1 MISFSKAILAFMTSS
16 VIGTVTQVAKGKLSA
31 VFLGTEGVGVYNQ
44 VSLFFSL
51 IITICVLGFPNG
63 ITRKVALEHE
73 GENWSAIQSQLSSFF
88 FFLGLVS
95 LSVCAL
101 VVMFSSEISELL
113 FDDGGERATLVSLM
127 MLGVPFATQ
136 GYVYRALFNGLRSV
150 HVLVKS
156 RIKAD
161 VISVGVF
168 AGLIIPFGIQGA
180 ILGFVSLHILYLS
193 FLLVNVKRVAPE
205 LGTPKPSNF
214 HLGDVRNALGFGLHG
229 LAVAIVGGLTTLV
242 VSRWI
247 ISNSNLSD
255 AGLFSVAYKVASVYL
270 AGMYAA
276 ATGHYYASVAKA
288 QGHESVNNVINGAIR
303 IYMSIIPPIVGVLI
317 SAGGL
322 LMIAFF
328 SADFVPA
335 ATLLL
340 LLLPADI
347 FRLVSEVV
355 GQALVAKN
363 RLLPSFAIYSAWVLT
378 YLGLAYFLVETH
390 GLWGVAAAYLF
401 SQMILLVL
409 MICAGMLLLSYRPD
423 KQTVGFF
430 LRGLVLATACAVSSY
445 FLDEQLH
452 RILAGSFFIV
462 VWGLVSLINPEFRS
476 LAARATSKIVL
487 PVKGIFKK

>member
-1 MISFSKAILAFMTSS
+1 MISFNKAIFAFMTSS
-16 VIGTVTQVAKGKLSA
+16 VIGTVTQVSKGKLSA

-51 IITICVLGFPNG
+51 IITLCVLGFPNG
-63 ITRKVALEHE
+63 ITRKVALEHDVK
-73 GENWSAIQSQLSSFF
+73 NWSAIQSQLTSFF

-95 LSVCAL
+95 LFVCAL
-101 VVMFSSEISELL
+101 VVTFSSEISVLL
-113 FDDGGERATLVSLM
+113 FDDGGERAALLSLM

-150 HVLVKS
+150 HILVKS

-168 AGLIIPFGIQGA
+168 AGLTIPFGIQGA
-180 ILGFVSLHILYLS
+180 VLGFVSLHILYLT
-193 FLLVNVKRVAPE
+193 FLLVSVKNVAPE
-205 LGTPKPSNF
+205 IGLPKASKFN
-214 HLGDVRNALGFGLHG
+214 LGDVRDALGFGIHG
-229 LAVAIVGGLTTLV
+229 LAVAIVGGLTTLI

-247 ISNSNLSD
+247 ISSSNLSD

-303 IYMSIIPPIVGVLI
+303 IYMSIIPPIVGLLI
-317 SAGGL
+317 SGGSV

-328 SADFVPA
+328 STDFVPA

-355 GQALVAKN
+355 GQALIAKN
-363 RLLPSFAIYSAWVLT
+363 RLLPSFAIYSSWVLS
-378 YLGLAYFLVETH
+378 YLGLAYFFVETH
-390 GLWGVAAAYLF
+390 GIWGVAAAYLF
-401 SQMILLVL
+401 SQMILLIL
-409 MICAGMLLLSYRPD
+409 MICAGMRLLSYRPD
-423 KQTVGFF
+423 RQTVGFF
-430 LRGLVLATACAVSSY
+430 VRGLVLASACAISSSL
-445 FLDEQLH
+445 LDEQLY
-452 RILAGSFFIV
+452 RILVGIFFV
-462 VWGLVSLINPEFRS
+462 FVWGLVSLVNPEFRALATRAVSKMS
-476 LAARATSKIVL
+476 LPFKRLSK
-487 PVKGIFKK
+487 K

>member
-31 VFLGTEGVGVYNQ
+31 VFLGTEGVGAYNQ

-63 ITRKVALEHE
+63 ITRKVALEHDVK
-73 GENWSAIQSQLSSFF
+73 NYSAIQTQLSSFF
-88 FFLGLVS
+88 FFLGLIS

-113 FDDGGERATLVSLM
+113 FNDGGERATLVSLM

-136 GYVYRALFNGLRSV
+136 GYVYRAVFNGLRSV

-180 ILGFVSLHILYLS
+180 VLGFVSLHILYLS
-193 FLLVNVKRVAPE
+193 FLLMNLKRVAPGI
-205 LGTPKPSNF
+205 GTPKASNIN
-214 HLGDVRNALGFGLHG
+214 LDDVRNSLGFGLHG
-229 LAVAIVGGLTTLV
+229 LAVAIIGGLSTLV

-247 ISNSNLSD
+247 ISNSNLSE

-288 QGHESVNNVINGAIR
+288 QGNEAVNNVINGAIR
-303 IYMSIIPPIVGVLI
+303 IYMSLIPPIVAVLI
-317 SAGGL
+317 SAGSL
-322 LMIAFF
+322 LMTAFF
-328 SADFVPA
+328 SSDFAPA

-355 GQALVAKN
+355 GQALVAKK
-363 RLLPSFAIYSAWVLT
+363 RLLLSFIIYSSWVVS
-378 YLGLAYFLVETH
+378 YLSMANLLVVSH
-390 GLWGVAAAYLF
+390 GIWGVAAAYLF
-401 SQMILLVL
+401 SQMILLAL
-409 MICAGMLLLSYRPD
+409 MISAGMLLMSYRLD
-423 KQTVGFF
+423 TQTVGFF
-430 LRGLVLATACAVSSY
+430 FRGLVLAAACSVSSY
-445 FLDEQLH
+445 LMDEQLH
-452 RILAGSFFIV
+452 RILMGAFFIL
-462 VWGLVSLINPEFRS
+462 VWGLVSLINPVFRA
-476 LAARATSKIVL
+476 LAVRSTSKFLL
-487 PVKGIFKK
+487 PVYRIFKK